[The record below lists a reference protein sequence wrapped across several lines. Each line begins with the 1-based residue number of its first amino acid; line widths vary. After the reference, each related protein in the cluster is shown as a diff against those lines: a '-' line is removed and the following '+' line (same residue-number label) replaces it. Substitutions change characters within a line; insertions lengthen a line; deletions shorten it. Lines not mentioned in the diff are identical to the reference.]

1 MSQEA
6 VAGLTAIMMVVGLE
20 TRMGNQDAQAVLSDE
35 ELVEV
40 AKAARLAAHA
50 PYSNFQVGAA
60 LVTSDGR
67 VFKGCNI
74 ENSVYSLTMCAER
87 VAVFKAVSEGAREFV
102 KIAIVADSE
111 KITPPCG
118 CCRQMLWEFG
128 NDETKI
134 VLANLDDK
142 MRTFAIK
149 ELFPLAFDASFLEG
163 IRDKNEAEADA

>member
-1 MSQEA
+1 MI
-6 VAGLTAIMMVVGLE
+6 VDGLE
-20 TRMGNQDAQAVLSDE
+20 TLMGNQDAQAVLSDE

-40 AKAARLAAHA
+40 AKEARLAAHA
-50 PYSNFQVGAA
+50 PYSSFQVGAA

-134 VLANLDDK
+134 VLANLNDQ
-142 MRTFAIK
+142 MRTFSIK

-163 IRDKNEAEADA
+163 LLDKNKAEADA

>member
-1 MSQEA
+1 M
-6 VAGLTAIMMVVGLE
+6 
-20 TRMGNQDAQAVLSDE
+20 MGNQDAQAVMSDE

-40 AKAARLAAHA
+40 AKEARQAAHA

-60 LVTSDGR
+60 LLTSDGR

-87 VAVFKAVSEGAREFV
+87 VAVFKAVSEGARGFV

-118 CCRQMLWEFG
+118 CCRQMVWEFG
-128 NDETKI
+128 NDQTRI
-134 VLANLDDK
+134 ILSNLDGDVRK
-142 MRTFAIK
+142 FEIK

-163 IRDKNEAEADA
+163 IRDKKEAEAEV